1 MNVKN
6 GPITSELIVLEG
18 ASNFRDFGVCFT
30 ADGRRVRRGL
40 LFRSNKL
47 SVLTDTDRER
57 LDAAGIRTIFDLRL
71 DDERERDPTA
81 WSHPELVIETY
92 PPRKKRRLVDM
103 ALEYPPTEAGALQL
117 MHDFYAKMPHSMTH
131 MFSAIIRR
139 LAAGGAPCVI
149 HCSAGKDRT
158 GVACAMVLAALGVER
173 EGIVADYVIT
183 RHAWDREA
191 DMARATM
198 NTGADTGAVTDLR
211 ERYPPEARA
220 VMSDA
225 APGYIEAA
233 LASAEERYGSL
244 EAYLADGLELEPE
257 VIAALRTELLEPE

>member
-1 MNVKN
+1 MNVKQASFPS
-6 GPITSELIVLEG
+6 GLVVLEG
-18 ASNFRDFGVCFT
+18 ASNFRDFGVCMT
-30 ADGRRVRRGL
+30 ADGRHVRRGL

-47 SVLTDTDRER
+47 SVLMEADRQR

-81 WSHPELVIETY
+81 WSHPDLVIETF
-92 PPRKKRRLVDM
+92 PPRSKRRLVDM
-103 ALEYPPTEAGALQL
+103 ALEYAPTEAGALQL

-158 GVACAMVLAALGVER
+158 GVACAMVLAALGVGHEA
-173 EGIVADYVIT
+173 IVADYVLT
-183 RHAWDREA
+183 RQAREREA
-191 DMARATM
+191 DMAKATVE
-198 NTGADTGAVTDLR
+198 TGALSELR
-211 ERYPPEARA
+211 ARYPAEARA

-225 APGYIEAA
+225 APSYIEAA
-233 LASAEERYGSL
+233 LASAQERYGSL
-244 EAYLADGLELEPE
+244 DAYLAEALELEPE
-257 VIAALRTELLEPE
+257 VIAALRAELLEAQ

>member
-1 MNVKN
+1 MNVKQARLS
-6 GPITSELIVLEG
+6 PDVLVLEG
-18 ASNFRDFGVCFT
+18 ASNFRDFGVCTT
-30 ADGRRVRRGL
+30 ASGRRVRRGL

-47 SVLTDTDRER
+47 SVLTPADCER

-139 LAAGGAPCVI
+139 LAVGGAPCVI

-158 GVACAMVLAALGVER
+158 GVACAMVLAALGVGHEA
-173 EGIVADYVIT
+173 IVADYVLT
-183 RHAWDREA
+183 RQAREREA
-191 DMARATM
+191 DMAKATVA
-198 NTGADTGAVTDLR
+198 TGALSELR
-211 ERYPPEARA
+211 ERYPAEARA

-225 APGYIEAA
+225 APSYIEAA
-233 LASAEERYGSL
+233 LASAVERYGSL
-244 EAYLADGLELEPE
+244 EAYLAEGLELEPE
-257 VIAALRTELLEPE
+257 VIEALRSELLESE

>member
-1 MNVKN
+1 MNVKQASS
-6 GPITSELIVLEG
+6 PSELVVLEG
-18 ASNFRDFGVCFT
+18 ASNFRDFGVCTT
-30 ADGRRVRRGL
+30 AQGRRLRRGL

-47 SVLTDTDRER
+47 SVLTDVDRAR

-71 DDERERDPTA
+71 EDERERDPTA

-103 ALEYPPTEAGALQL
+103 ALEYPPTEAGALRL
-117 MHDFYAKMPHSMTH
+117 MHDFYARMPHSMTH

-139 LAAGGAPCVI
+139 IAAGGAPWVI

-158 GVACAMVLAALGVER
+158 GVAVAMVLAALGVGHEA
-173 EGIVADYVIT
+173 IIADYVLT
-183 RHAWDREA
+183 RQAREREA
-191 DMARATM
+191 DMAKATVETGNLLELRA
-198 NTGADTGAVTDLR
+198 
-211 ERYPPEARA
+211 RYPAEARA

-225 APGYIEAA
+225 APSYIEAA

-244 EAYLADGLELEPE
+244 ETYLLQGLGLERE
-257 VIAALRTELLEPE
+257 VMEALRAELLETA

>member
-1 MNVKN
+1 MNVKQTTPPAV
-6 GPITSELIVLEG
+6 GFRLEG
-18 ASNFRDFGVCFT
+18 ASNFRDFGGCLT
-30 ADGRRVRRGL
+30 PEGRAVRRGR

-47 SVLTDTDRER
+47 SALTESDLVK

-92 PPRKKRRLVDM
+92 LPRGKRRLVDM
-103 ALEYPPTEAGALQL
+103 AREYPTTREGALEL
-117 MHDFYAKMPHSMTH
+117 MHEFYAKMPHSMTH
-131 MFSAIIRR
+131 MFASIIRR

-158 GVACAMVLAALGVER
+158 GVAVAAVLAALGVSR
-173 EGIVADYVIT
+173 EAIVADYVIT

-191 DMARATM
+191 DMARAT
-198 NTGADTGAVTDLR
+198 TDTGAVTDLR

-225 APGYIEAA
+225 APSYIVAA
-233 LASAEERYGSL
+233 LDSAEARYGSL
-244 EAYLADGLELEPE
+244 HAYVREALDLEDGI
-257 VIAALRTELLEPE
+257 IAALREQLLEPV